1 MKKVLA
7 GVMALAMVLS
17 AAPLPDNYAGVGGS
31 VVAVSAETLSGKQVY
46 SSNLNLNGRTLEIN
60 GDMYVTAGEINIGTG
75 NLIVHGGLYFEGED
89 HSTSS
94 TGCLI
99 MKNGGSVT
107 VDGDLV
113 YRITKGA
120 TNSYNGKEPN
130 TAGLINSG
138 TITVGGGVYDHA
150 PLGNNNTFQTSG
162 SSVLKMTMT
171 GKAPYTIQ
179 GDAGTKIAKLYTS
192 STASKRITLSG
203 AAHIN
208 SLETDLYANTDGT
221 FKIMT
226 LSVNNKKTVDIVG
239 NIDQQSGGV
248 ALNGGTM
255 KVTGNFQATSGIT
268 SLGGGN
274 LTVTGD
280 YKLYNKT
287 LSPGSSAGLQMT
299 NANDRMTV
307 GGNFWVYNTSSSA
320 NSTTLSNGILYVGGD
335 FICGTASGQKAKISF
350 ADPHK
355 TYLNGSKYQDVV
367 LPDGV
372 KFNDLYLT
380 QNPSQYPGN
389 ITSKAKNYHWE
400 SQQTPTP
407 AKKNLSDCAITF
419 NSGYDLTYSGSAK
432 TPPITVT
439 YGGTTLQ
446 KDTDYTVS
454 YTNNTNAGSG
464 ATVTISAASGG
475 NYEGSKTQTF
485 TISKKDLSLC
495 TISVNAYDKSYSGKA
510 KTPGVTIKNGSVPLT
525 GSDYTISSYSN
536 NTDAGTATI
545 KVSAGSS
552 GNYTGSTSTTFPIDK
567 LDITGAAV
575 TLEYTSTVS
584 DGSEKRPAVKSVV
597 KNGVTVGSGDY
608 TVSYSGN
615 KTAGTAI
622 VTVTAN
628 SGSKNFTGK
637 ATANF
642 TITTPA
648 ATAVD
653 ASNFK
658 VTLDK
663 TTVPLGD
670 KPKVTVY
677 DNSNRVLTEGTDY
690 TLSFINDNKIGT
702 ASVTVNYTG
711 TKYKGSSGKKNYTV
725 RVRNGD
731 VDLNGKVDITDV
743 TLTISHVRG
752 KGNLTADQLI
762 AANVAGGSSSKV
774 DITDVTTLISH
785 VRGVKRIDP

>member
-7 GVMALAMVLS
+7 GAMALAMVLS
-17 AAPLPDNYAGVGGS
+17 TAPLPNYTAGVGGS
-31 VVAVSAETLSGKQVY
+31 VITVSAATVY
-46 SSNLNLNGRTLEIN
+46 DSDLNVNGRTLEIN

-75 NLIVHGGLYFEGED
+75 NLIVHGSLYFEGQD

-94 TGCLI
+94 TGYLV
-99 MKNGGSVT
+99 MKNGGSLT

-113 YRITKGA
+113 YRISTNA
-120 TNSYNGKEPN
+120 TNKYNGTSKK
-130 TAGLINSG
+130 TSGLIDSG
-138 TITVGGGVYDHA
+138 TISVGGSVYDYCS
-150 PLGNNNTFQTSG
+150 LTNYNSLQMSGTSE
-162 SSVLKMTMT
+162 LKMTGS
-171 GKAPYTIQ
+171 GKTLMCGYNTLLN
-179 GDAGTKIAKLYTS
+179 KLTVTTS
-192 STASKRITLSG
+192 TSNRLTMSGYLPAITLS
-203 AAHIN
+203 N
-208 SLETDLYANTDGT
+208 NLYATVPSGDDL
-221 FKIMT
+221 KIMG
-226 LSVNNKKTVDIVG
+226 LDVNGKTFDVVGDI
-239 NIDQQSGGV
+239 NQQKGGV
-248 ALNGGTM
+248 SLKGGTM

-268 SLGGGN
+268 SLGGGS

-280 YKLYNKT
+280 YKLYNKD
-287 LSPGSSAGLQMT
+287 SSKGSSAGLQMT

-307 GGNFWVYNTSSSA
+307 GGNFWAYNTSNSQ
-320 NSTTLSNGILYVGGD
+320 NSTKLSNGILYVGGD

-355 TYLNGSKYQDVV
+355 TYLNGSKYQNVV

-372 KFNDLYLT
+372 QFNDLHLT
-380 QNPSQYPGN
+380 QSASQYPGN
-389 ITSKAKNYHWE
+389 ITSMAKKCTWE

-439 YGGTTLQ
+439 YGGTALQ
-446 KDTDYTVS
+446 KDKDYAVS
-454 YTNNTNAGSG
+454 YSNNTNAGSG
-464 ATVTISAASGG
+464 ATVTISAVSGG
-475 NYEGSKTQTF
+475 NYQGSKTQSF
-485 TISKKDLSLC
+485 TISKKDLSRC

-510 KTPGVTIKNGSVPLT
+510 KTPGVTIKNGSLT
-525 GSDYTISSYSN
+525 LTSSDYTISSYSN
-536 NTDAGTATI
+536 NTDAGTATVN
-545 KVSAGSS
+545 VSAGSS
-552 GNYTGSTSTTFPIDK
+552 GNYTGSTSATFTIDK

-584 DGSEKRPAVKSVV
+584 DGSEKKPAVKSVV
-597 KNGVTVGSGDY
+597 KNGVTVGSGNY

-615 KTAGTAI
+615 KAVGTAT

-628 SGSKNFTGK
+628 SNSKNFTGK
-637 ATANF
+637 ATASF
-642 TITTPA
+642 TITAPA
-648 ATAVD
+648 STAVD
-653 ASNFK
+653 GSNFK

-677 DNSNRVLTEGTDY
+677 NNSNQVLTEGTDY

-743 TLTISHVRG
+743 TLTISYVRG
-752 KGNLTADQLI
+752 KAKLTADQLI

-774 DITDVTTLISH
+774 DITDVTTIIAH